1 MQPRKAKVPFIIGMI
16 AAVATVILFMIGRHQ
31 NPYCLWAGLGAAVL
45 ALCALLMAL
54 TRFLRNRSIVSGLF
68 LSTTA
73 VTVIYFVGNQFV
85 GSWLPMMGWSN
96 ATVAPAEAG
105 AVTTTTNP
113 GWFTPLI
120 FAQIGLFVLWFLLIL
135 FIIYVYVRPIKKI
148 DLLLGQIIDAQQIK
162 KLRLGKGKQYR
173 NIAAKLQILADEK
186 YHAALQKQARRLKS
200 RTKAAEQRQL
210 VKDLIK
216 EQQKI
221 PKPQPTE

>member
-1 MQPRKAKVPFIIGMI
+1 MVMKKSAKVPAIL
-16 AAVATVILFMIGRHQ
+16 AVVATVATVILFMIGRNQ
-31 NPYCLWAGLGAAVL
+31 NPHCLWAGLGVAVF
-45 ALCALLMAL
+45 ALIMLLMAL

-96 ATVAPAEAG
+96 AAAAAAETGTA
-105 AVTTTTNP
+105 TMNT
-113 GWFTPLI
+113 GWFTPLL

-148 DLLLGQIIDAQQIK
+148 DLLLSQIIDAQQIK
-162 KLRLGKGKQYR
+162 KLRVGQGRQYR

-186 YHAALQKQARRLKS
+186 YHAALQKQARRLKT
-200 RTKAAEQRQL
+200 RAKAAEQRQL
-210 VKDLIK
+210 VKDLLK